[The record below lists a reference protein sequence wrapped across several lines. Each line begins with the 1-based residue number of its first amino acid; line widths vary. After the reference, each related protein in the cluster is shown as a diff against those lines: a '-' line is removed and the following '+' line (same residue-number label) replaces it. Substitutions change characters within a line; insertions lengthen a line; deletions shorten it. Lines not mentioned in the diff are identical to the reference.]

1 MDEWKE
7 GGWAEGQMLT
17 RGEASLDGEME
28 DRKER
33 QMGGLVVG
41 ECGSKAGCLQ
51 WAGRKGRQRRNEQTN
66 DRRKVPER
74 KLYEKER
81 RMDRGLARKD
91 GKEVWN
97 VSWKGRMRR
106 QEERLSG

>member
-51 WAGRKGRQRRNEQTN
+51 WAGRKGRQRRNEQTSN
-66 DRRKVPER
+66 RRKYQKESYMKR
-74 KLYEKER
+74 K
-81 RMDRGLARKD
+81 
-91 GKEVWN
+91 
-97 VSWKGRMRR
+97 
-106 QEERLSG
+106 EEWIED